1 METREWKPRDRCSC
15 EGEETTVVAG
25 PDVAGQYV
33 VDAGGEYCL
42 IHGTELHPLPSPAPD
57 RCGCVED
64 PWVWDGDGW
73 HKRQA
78 GLAIC
83 VSDTLPLDPVAC
95 SGCHYA
101 LLDGHAEAPAPALE
115 PLDEAAVLSW
125 TLTEHWGT
133 AVSPAYI
140 AALVSR
146 FGVAAAPPP
155 AEVREKAVE
164 ALRLRHKE
172 RWGYDHSG
180 PEELHDMVAA
190 LTSAGLLAGGAPV
203 DREKL
208 VEVLER
214 QPITGL
220 HWDGGCRLSRLS
232 AEAGQGGEGD
242 E

>member
-1 METREWKPRDRCSC
+1 
-15 EGEETTVVAG
+15 
-25 PDVAGQYV
+25 
-33 VDAGGEYCL
+33 
-42 IHGTELHPLPSPAPD
+42 
-57 RCGCVED
+57 VED

-164 ALRLRHKE
+164 CAARAWQAWRKNKLFVDTIPASGLVALV
-172 RWGYDHSG
+172 D
-180 PEELHDMVAA
+180 A
-190 LTSAGLLAGGAPV
+190 LASAHLLAGSAAPV